1 MATNGTGHNASTTEL
16 DVLIIGGGFGGCY
29 LLKLLR
35 DNDFKTRLV
44 EAAPR
49 LGGVW
54 AHNRYPVSLVVHDP
68 NDDHDVADIPELES
82 MWKCHAIL
90 SLIPRF

>member
-1 MATNGTGHNASTTEL
+1 MAGKTVEL
-16 DVLIIGGGFGGCY
+16 DVLVIGGGFGGCY

-35 DNDFKTRLV
+35 EHGYSTRLV

-54 AHNRYPVSLVVHDP
+54 AWNRYPGARV
-68 NDDHDVADIPELES
+68 DVEVPYYGFSHPEIWSTWMYVWAAD
-82 MWKCHAIL
+82 A
-90 SLIPRF
+90 F